1 MIPCGHPL
9 TPSVLSPPLPPRDSN
24 RLDAMSPEQLEG
36 LFAEAKSAVAA
47 SASRGG
53 SAAARRAS
61 VAAID
66 WEAGAEGESG
76 CREEGG
82 E

>member
-1 MIPCGHPL
+1 
-9 TPSVLSPPLPPRDSN
+9 
-24 RLDAMSPEQLEG
+24 MSPEQLEG
-36 LFAEAKSAVAA
+36 LFAEAKSAAA
-47 SASRGG
+47 AAGSRGG

-66 WEAGAEGESG
+66 WEAGAEGDSG
-76 CREEGG
+76 CREKGG

>member
-1 MIPCGHPL
+1 
-9 TPSVLSPPLPPRDSN
+9 
-24 RLDAMSPEQLEG
+24 MSPEQLEG
-36 LFAEAKSAVAA
+36 LFVEAKSAVAA

-53 SAAARRAS
+53 SARRPS

-66 WEAGAEGESG
+66 WEAGGEGDSG